1 MRDLDLLPKWYRQT
15 LSHRKLVVAQGW
27 ITVGLGLALS
37 TWVVLVQQSIH
48 SARGAWF
55 SLEGQLNQSKSQLD
69 EMALLEERRRQ
80 WLAQAQVISRLG
92 LHVEASR
99 LIRALD
105 TAMPREISLSQL
117 QVDTEEKIPEAVP
130 AGRLVAAPANQSVVR
145 QLRVT
150 LQGVAPTDLDLANF
164 MSQLSTVPFF
174 EQVTINY
181 VKELYD
187 NGRIMRSFEITFSV
201 PLNPTI
207 EP

>member
-1 MRDLDLLPKWYRQT
+1 MRELDLLPKWYRQT
-15 LSHRKLVVAQGW
+15 LSHRKWVVAQGW
-27 ITVGLGLALS
+27 ITVALGLGLS

-69 EMALLEERRRQ
+69 EMAVLEERRRQ
-80 WLAQAQVISRLG
+80 WLAQEQVISRLG
-92 LHVEASR
+92 LHVEAAR

-117 QVDTEEKIPEAVP
+117 QVDTEEKKPEAAP
-130 AGRLVAAPANQSVVR
+130 AGRLVTAANQSVVR
-145 QLRVT
+145 QLHLT

-164 MSQLSTVPFF
+164 MSQLSAVPFF
-174 EQVTINY
+174 EQVGINY

-207 EP
+207 GP

>member
-1 MRDLDLLPKWYRQT
+1 MRELDLLPKWYRQT
-15 LSHRKLVVAQGW
+15 LSHRKWVVAQGW
-27 ITVGLGLALS
+27 ITVALGLALS
-37 TWVVLVQQSIH
+37 VWVVLVQQNIH

-55 SLEGQLNQSKSQLD
+55 SLQGQLKQSKSQLG
-69 EMALLEERRRQ
+69 EVASLEERRRQ
-80 WLAQAQVISRLG
+80 WLTQAQVISRLG
-92 LHVEASR
+92 VHVEASR

-117 QVDTEEKIPEAVP
+117 QVDTEEKKPDAPP
-130 AGRLVAAPANQSVVR
+130 AGLLVDANQTSLR
-145 QLRVT
+145 QLRLT

-164 MSQLSTVPFF
+164 MSQLSEVPFF
-174 EQVTINY
+174 EQVAITY

-201 PLNPTI
+201 PLNPTM